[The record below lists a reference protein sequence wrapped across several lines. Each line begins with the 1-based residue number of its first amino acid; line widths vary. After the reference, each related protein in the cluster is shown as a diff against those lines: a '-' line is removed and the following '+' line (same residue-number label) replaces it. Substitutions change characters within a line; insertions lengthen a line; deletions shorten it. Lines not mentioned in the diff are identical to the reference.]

1 MKKRL
6 LAALLAGA
14 VAVSL
19 MACGGSGSSSSS
31 SSEPAASG
39 DATATEAS
47 AGSGEYHIDVI
58 CKTLSSEYWTY
69 IQAGAEAYAKEHP
82 GVTVDVKGPPSET
95 SYDEQMNMIQT
106 DLGSGAYDG
115 YIIAPL
121 QTDTVATLIKDTD
134 KPVMALDS
142 KIESDKVISF
152 IGTGNEEAAKAGAT
166 AAVEAAKAA
175 GWDEIKCI
183 EIAGVQG
190 DGTNTA
196 RMNGYIAGVEE
207 NGGDFLEN
215 EVHYADAV
223 ADKATNEMEGIMSTH
238 PEGIAIIC
246 ANNDDMALAA
256 ANAAAKAKDTSG
268 KNYQKTIFLGFD
280 GQIPA
285 AQAILEGKMTMS
297 TAQNPYNMAYMA
309 VDTMVKHLNGETVEP
324 VVDSGYTIITK
335 DNAQEHI
342 DTLNSY
348 SGN

>member
-6 LAALLAGA
+6 FAALLAGA
-14 VAVSL
+14 VALSMV
-19 MACGGSGSSSSS
+19 ACGGGSSSSAPAEDKG
-31 SSEPAASG
+31 SEE
-39 DATATEAS
+39 TTEAGG
-47 AGSGEYHIDVI
+47 GSYKIDVI

-69 IQAGAEAYAKEHP
+69 IKAGAEAYAKEHP
-82 GVTVDVKGPPSET
+82 EVTVDVKGPPSET

-121 QTDTVATLIKDTD
+121 QADTAATLIADTD
-134 KPVMALDS
+134 KPIMALDS
-142 KIESDKVISF
+142 RIESDKVISF
-152 IGTGNEEAAKAGAT
+152 IGTGNEEAAKAGAA
-166 AAVEAAKAA
+166 AAVQAAKDA
-175 GWDEIKCI
+175 GWEEIKCI

-196 RMNGYIAGVEE
+196 RMNGYIAGVNE
-207 NGGDFLEN
+207 NGGEFLEN

-238 PEGIAIIC
+238 PEGVAIIC

-256 ANAAAKAKDTSG
+256 ANAAAKAGLETY
-268 KNYQKTIFLGFD
+268 KNTIFLGFD

-297 TAQNPYNMAYMA
+297 TAQNPYDMAYKA
-309 VDTMVKHLNGETVEP
+309 VETMVAYLNGEQVDP

-342 DTLNSY
+342 DKLNGY
-348 SGN
+348 AGK

>member
-6 LAALLAGA
+6 FAALLAGA
-14 VAVSL
+14 VAVS
-19 MACGGSGSSSSS
+19 MVACGGSGSGSSSSS
-31 SSEPAASG
+31 SAPAADAAATGEAAAPAEAG
-39 DATATEAS
+39 D
-47 AGSGEYHIDVI
+47 GEYKIDVI

-69 IQAGAEAYAKEHP
+69 IQASAEAYAKEHP

-121 QTDTVATLIKDTD
+121 QADTVKTLIAGTD
-134 KPVMALDS
+134 KPIMALDS
-142 KIESDKVISF
+142 RIDAPEVISF
-152 IGTGNEEAAKAGAT
+152 IGTGNEEAAKAGAA

-175 GWDEIKCI
+175 GWKEIKCI

-196 RMNGYIAGVEE
+196 RMNGYIAGIEE
-207 NGGDFLEN
+207 NGGDFLED
-215 EVHYADAV
+215 EVQYADAV
-223 ADKATNEMEGIMSTH
+223 ADKAVTCMEGIMSNH
-238 PEGIAIIC
+238 PEGVAIIC

-256 ANAAAKAKDTSG
+256 ANKAAELG
-268 KNYQKTIFLGFD
+268 LEGYKNTIFLGFD

-285 AQAILEGKMTMS
+285 AQAILDGKMTMS
-297 TAQNPYNMAYMA
+297 TAQNPYNMAYKA
-309 VDTMVKHLNGETVEP
+309 VETMVAYLNGEQVDP

-348 SGN
+348 GK

>member
-6 LAALLAGA
+6 FAALLAGA

-19 MACGGSGSSSSS
+19 MACGGGSSSA
-31 SSEPAASG
+31 PAGGEATQASG
-39 DATATEAS
+39 GAATGEA
-47 AGSGEYHIDVI
+47 AGGSGSYKIDVI

-69 IQAGAEAYAKEHP
+69 IKAGAEAYSKDHP
-82 GVTVDVKGPPSET
+82 EVTVEVKGPPSET

-106 DLGSGAYDG
+106 DIGSGAYDG

-121 QTDTVATLIKDTD
+121 QADTVKTLIADTD
-134 KPVMALDS
+134 KPIMALDS
-142 KIESDKVISF
+142 AIPSDKVISF
-152 IGTGNEEAAKAGAT
+152 IGTGNEEAAKAGAA

-175 GWDEIKCI
+175 GWEDIKCI

-196 RMNGYIAGVEE
+196 RMNGYIAGVDE
-207 NGGDFLEN
+207 NGGDFLEG
-215 EVHYADAV
+215 EVQYADAV
-223 ADKATNEMEGIMSTH
+223 ADKATTCMEGIMSSH

-256 ANAAAKAKDTSG
+256 ANAAAKAGLDTY
-268 KNYQKTIFLGFD
+268 KNTIFLGFD

-285 AQAILEGKMTMS
+285 AQAILDGKMTMS
-297 TAQNPYNMAYMA
+297 TAQNPYDMAYLA
-309 VDTMVKHLNGETVEP
+309 VETMVKHLNGETVEP

-342 DTLNSY
+342 DKLSSY
-348 SGN
+348 GK

>member
-14 VAVSL
+14 VAVS
-19 MACGGSGSSSSS
+19 MVACGGGSSSSS
-31 SSEPAASG
+31 SSSAPAA
-39 DATATEAS
+39 DAGSTGEA
-47 AGSGEYHIDVI
+47 APAAGGSGEYKIDVI

-121 QTDTVATLIKDTD
+121 QADTVATLIKDTD
-134 KPVMALDS
+134 KPIMALDS
-142 KIESDKVISF
+142 RIESDKVISF
-152 IGTGNEEAAKAGAT
+152 IGTGNEEAAKAGAA
-166 AAVEAAKAA
+166 AAVQAAKDA
-175 GWDEIKCI
+175 GWEEIKCI

-196 RMNGYIAGVEE
+196 RMNGYIAGIEE
-207 NGGDFLEN
+207 NGGDFLED

-238 PEGIAIIC
+238 PEGVAIIC

-256 ANAAAKAKDTSG
+256 ANAAAKAGLETY
-268 KNYQKTIFLGFD
+268 KNTIFLGFD

-297 TAQNPYNMAYMA
+297 TAQNPYDMAYKA
-309 VDTMVKHLNGETVEP
+309 VETMVAYLNGEQVDP

-342 DTLNSY
+342 DKLNGY
-348 SGN
+348 AGK

>member
-6 LAALLAGA
+6 FAALLAGA
-14 VAVSL
+14 VALSMV
-19 MACGGSGSSSSS
+19 ACGGGSSSSA
-31 SSEPAASG
+31 PAEDKGSAG
-39 DATATEAS
+39 TTEAGG
-47 AGSGEYHIDVI
+47 GSYKIDVI

-69 IQAGAEAYAKEHP
+69 IKAGAEAYAKEHP
-82 GVTVDVKGPPSET
+82 EVTVDVKGPPSET

-121 QTDTVATLIKDTD
+121 QADTAATLIADTD

-142 KIESDKVISF
+142 AINSDKVISF
-152 IGTGNEEAAKAGAT
+152 IGTGNEEAAKAGAA

-175 GWDEIKCI
+175 GWTDIKCI

-196 RMNGYIAGVEE
+196 RMNGYIAGINE
-207 NGGDFLEN
+207 NGGEFLEN
-215 EVHYADAV
+215 EVHYANAV
-223 ADKATNEMEGIMSTH
+223 ADLATNEMEGIMSSH

-256 ANAAAKAKDTSG
+256 ANAAAKAGLDTY
-268 KNYQKTIFLGFD
+268 KNTIFLGFD

-285 AQAILEGKMTMS
+285 AEAILEGKMTMS
-297 TAQNPYNMAYMA
+297 TAQNPYNMAYLA
-309 VDTMVKHLNGETVEP
+309 VETMVKHLNGEQVDP

-342 DTLNSY
+342 DTLKSY

>member
-6 LAALLAGA
+6 FAALLAGA
-14 VAVSL
+14 VALSMV
-19 MACGGSGSSSSS
+19 ACGGGGSSSSAPAEDKG
-31 SSEPAASG
+31 SEE
-39 DATATEAS
+39 TTEAGG
-47 AGSGEYHIDVI
+47 GSYKIDVI

-69 IQAGAEAYAKEHP
+69 IKAGAEAYAKEHP
-82 GVTVDVKGPPSET
+82 EVTVDVKGPPSET

-121 QTDTVATLIKDTD
+121 QADTAATLIADTD

-142 KIESDKVISF
+142 AINSDKVISF
-152 IGTGNEEAAKAGAT
+152 IGTGNEEAAKAGAA

-175 GWDEIKCI
+175 GWTDIKCI

-196 RMNGYIAGVEE
+196 RMNGYIAGINE
-207 NGGDFLEN
+207 NGGEFLEN
-215 EVHYADAV
+215 EVHYANAV
-223 ADKATNEMEGIMSTH
+223 ADLATNEMEGIMSSH

-256 ANAAAKAKDTSG
+256 ANAAAKAGLDTY
-268 KNYQKTIFLGFD
+268 KNTIFLGFD

-285 AQAILEGKMTMS
+285 AEAILEGKMTMS
-297 TAQNPYNMAYMA
+297 TAQNPYNMAYLA
-309 VDTMVKHLNGETVEP
+309 VETMVKHLNGETVEP

-342 DTLNSY
+342 DTLKSY